1 LWLNKEWA
9 IQRRPELEKQQ
20 LQDKSLKQFPNDWMI
35 LTNNQLVNH
44 IRKKSMMDMFSVVLM
59 HILRLERL

>member
-9 IQRRPELEKQQ
+9 IQRRLELEKQQ

-44 IRKKSMMDMFSVVLM
+44 IRKKSMMDMFSVDVP
-59 HILRLERL
+59 RLERL